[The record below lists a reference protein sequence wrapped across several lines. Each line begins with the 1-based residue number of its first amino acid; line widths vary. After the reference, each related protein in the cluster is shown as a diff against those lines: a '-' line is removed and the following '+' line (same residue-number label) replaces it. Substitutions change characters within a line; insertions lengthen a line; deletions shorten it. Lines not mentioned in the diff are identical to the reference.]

1 MRWGITRNQ
10 NFTPLSNFIQL
21 FFLNRVISGHIDLVE
36 EKGGKGKADSSE
48 TKDNSP
54 SYSTN
59 IAAMT
64 TRVNDQKIA

>member
-1 MRWGITRNQ
+1 MRWGITKNQ

-21 FFLNRVISGHIDLVE
+21 FFLNRVISGDIDLVE
-36 EKGGKGKADSSE
+36 EKGEADSSE

-54 SYSTN
+54 SYSKN
-59 IAAMT
+59 IAAMN